1 MKSFA
6 ILIRQTLD
14 NFPRYFCS
22 SLRSFALLQV
32 QKGEIGRSWI
42 VGESFAVVRRTELL
56 PQVFV
61 LKSSGSII
69 FLSFQLLSKPK
80 FSVLE
85 KIKTIGSTYMVAA
98 GLQPGKEGERTVQNS
113 KFLKQ
118 TFLGSGIRIY
128 HCSSFQ
134 THREHH
140 YCGILVDFAIQL
152 MTLLENIN
160 RDSFQRFQLRAG
172 LNQVW
177 KLNLATTTSTT
188 KTFFLKFYRELLW
201 LEWQAHKNHNMIYGG
216 IRSML
221 PAEWN
226 PRVIWEKYR

>member
-6 ILIRQTLD
+6 ILIRFDFSKIFLFEFTFVCFAASPEGGNWKKLD
-14 NFPRYFCS
+14 CGRKFCGRATDGAAPLG
-22 SLRSFALLQV
+22 LRSQKFWLYHLFVFPATFQAKV
-32 QKGEIGRSWI
+32 QRFREDQNHWKHLYGGCRSATWQRGRKD
-42 VGESFAVVRRTELL
+42 GT
-56 PQVFV
+56 
-61 LKSSGSII
+61 
-69 FLSFQLLSKPK
+69 
-80 FSVLE
+80 
-85 KIKTIGSTYMVAA
+85 
-98 GLQPGKEGERTVQNS
+98 NS

-118 TFLGSGIRIY
+118 TSLGSGIRNY
-128 HCSSFQ
+128 HSSSFQ

-201 LEWQAHKNHNMIYGG
+201 LEW
-216 IRSML
+216 
-221 PAEWN
+221 
-226 PRVIWEKYR
+226 